1 MNELTRNNDS
11 FLSVRFPA
19 VSGFLRLSRL
29 NATAFASSLGFD
41 VDALDDLR
49 LAVDEAVTW
58 LMNDE
63 EAGGSITLTMS
74 ETVGAPGLQ
83 LIAERTGD
91 GLAERPVG
99 ELVHAIFGATVDSYR
114 FDAAAEPGR
123 RRSVRLEK
131 FVGGAE

>member
-1 MNELTRNNDS
+1 MTELTSDNDS

-63 EAGGSITLTMS
+63 QAGGSITLTMS
-74 ETVGAPGLQ
+74 EAAGARGLR

-99 ELVHAIFGATVDSYR
+99 DLVHAIFGATVDSYE
-114 FDAAAEPGR
+114 FDAGTEPGR
-123 RRSVRLEK
+123 RRRVQLEK
-131 FVGGAE
+131 FVGGAG